1 MNMKMNLPVTLG
13 IIVGWFIL
21 APVVD
26 AISLLFFPIPL
37 IDRTPLET
45 IANSVWGLLFAIVV
59 GLIVGIYDDIQE
71 QYKKHSKMMI
81 DYKKLKIEMEKQNDK
96 RK

>member
-1 MNMKMNLPVTLG
+1 MKMNLPVTLG

-26 AISLLFFPIPL
+26 AIQLLFFPIPL

-59 GLIVGIYDDIQE
+59 GLVVGIYEDIQE
-71 QYKKHSKMMI
+71 KYKEHGRMMI
-81 DYKKLKIEMEKQNDK
+81 DYKKLKENMEKQNEK
-96 RK
+96 